1 MSHEITVVIPTIPK
15 RKVMLSR
22 AMRSVMAQT
31 LPARAVIVQADND
44 KEGSA
49 VTRNRALESVRTP
62 WVAFL
67 DDDDQFLPHHLQR
80 LSRALTETQADVVYP
95 LPRVL
100 DGRGRV
106 IPRQWMWGGPSEFD
120 PELLARQSYINIS
133 SVVRTDL
140 AQQVG
145 FKFVRNSED
154 GGLYDDHGFYLGLYQ
169 AGAKFAHVHEE
180 TFLWHHH
187 GMNTSGQPNK
197 GDAK

>member
-1 MSHEITVVIPTIPK
+1 MIRRPPRYTRTYTLLPCPTFFRSAIPTSPQ

-49 VTRNRALESVRTP
+49 VTRNRALEAVRTP

-80 LSRALTETQADVVYP
+80 LSQALTETQAYVVYP

-100 DGRGRV
+100 NRDRKSTRT
-106 IPRQWMWGGPSEFD
+106 
-120 PELLARQSYINIS
+120 NS
-133 SVVRTDL
+133 S
-140 AQQVG
+140 
-145 FKFVRNSED
+145 
-154 GGLYDDHGFYLGLYQ
+154 H
-169 AGAKFAHVHEE
+169 
-180 TFLWHHH
+180 
-187 GMNTSGQPNK
+187 
-197 GDAK
+197 